1 MLRRG
6 KEAQTCDVT
15 ITVQCNNMLCIKIA
29 AYIFAASAAVR
40 LCGKISAMSA
50 SAITFFLKLLGLG
63 SMFLGLIGLFLSGSL
78 FVAALFLLAKL
89 KSAHESLQTA

>member
-1 MLRRG
+1 
-6 KEAQTCDVT
+6 
-15 ITVQCNNMLCIKIA
+15 
-29 AYIFAASAAVR
+29 
-40 LCGKISAMSA
+40 MSA